1 MKSLIKK
8 IYPDDTVLQLEIDA
22 IRVICTLSQ
31 YIRYFHRVVYDLKN
45 S

>member
-8 IYPDDTVLQLEIDA
+8 IYPDDTVLQLEIMLSEL
-22 IRVICTLSQ
+22 CTLSQ

>member
-22 IRVICTLSQ
+22 IRVMYLIAIHSLFS
-31 YIRYFHRVVYDLKN
+31 
-45 S
+45 